1 MKAFRDFAGSAFGS
15 WIVNGLAV
23 VAFILVLKL
32 LAAQFLKDAGVQG
45 AIRAGIASV

>member
-1 MKAFRDFAGSAFGS
+1 MKTFRAFAEHPFGS

-32 LAAQFLKDAGVQG
+32 LVSQFMPDTGVPG
-45 AIRAGIASV
+45 AIRAGVQAI